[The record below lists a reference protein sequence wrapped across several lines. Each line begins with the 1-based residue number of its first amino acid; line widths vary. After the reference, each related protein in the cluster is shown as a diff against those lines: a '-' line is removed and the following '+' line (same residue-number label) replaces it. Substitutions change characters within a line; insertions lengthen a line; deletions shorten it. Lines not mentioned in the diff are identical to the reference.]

1 MNGMTMT
8 TGIMEVVGRPGP
20 RTGAN
25 GIYPR
30 PGNDHYPNNMDTR
43 MIYGPF
49 DLSDAVRALTQFYL
63 WRDIEVDYDY
73 LTFEISRD
81 GIAFQELARW
91 SDERRTWELQSRVSG
106 TLHGGFTER

>member
-1 MNGMTMT
+1 
-8 TGIMEVVGRPGP
+8 
-20 RTGAN
+20 
-25 GIYPR
+25 
-30 PGNDHYPNNMDTR
+30 